1 MDDCSDLLIRAAQ
14 CRRLASGLVD
24 KVTKDAL
31 QTLAVELEDRAAI
44 AATAHL
50 QIPSTVLDARYT
62 IARTHGGWQVSRGAD
77 RIVIRPTLEGAR
89 DEAQRLAAFDNA
101 AE

>member
-1 MDDCSDLLIRAAQ
+1 MDDCADLLIRAAQ
-14 CRRLASGLVD
+14 CRRLAASLVD
-24 KVTKDAL
+24 NATMEAL
-31 QTLAVELEDRAAI
+31 HTLAAELEDRAAI

-50 QIPSTVLDARYT
+50 QIPQALPDGRYT

>member
-1 MDDCSDLLIRAAQ
+1 MDDCANLLTRAAQ

-24 KVTKDAL
+24 RATTE
-31 QTLAVELEDRAAI
+31 TLESLATELEDRAAI

-50 QIPSTVLDARYT
+50 YVPNNLLEARYT
-62 IARTHGGWQVSRGAD
+62 ISRVQGGWLVSRGPD
-77 RIVIRPTLEGAR
+77 RVVVRPTLEGAR

>member
-1 MDDCSDLLIRAAQ
+1 MDDCVDLLTRASQ
-14 CRRLASGLVD
+14 CRRLASSLLD
-24 KVTKDAL
+24 SATMEAL
-31 QTLAVELEDRAAI
+31 QTLATELEDRAAI

-50 QIPSTVLDARYT
+50 RVPASMLDARYT
-62 IARTHGGWQVSRGAD
+62 ISRVDSGWLVCRGAD
-77 RIVIRPTLEGAR
+77 RVVIRPTLEGAR

>member
-1 MDDCSDLLIRAAQ
+1 MDDCANLLTRAAQ

-24 KVTKDAL
+24 RTTMETL
-31 QTLAVELEDRAAI
+31 ETLAAELEDRAAI

-50 QIPSTVLDARYT
+50 YVPKHMLDARYA
-62 IARTHGGWQVSRGAD
+62 ISRTHGGWLVSRGAD
-77 RIVIRPTLEGAR
+77 RVVIRPTLEGAR

>member
-1 MDDCSDLLIRAAQ
+1 MDDCVDLLTRAAQ
-14 CRRLASGLVD
+14 CRRLASSLLD
-24 KVTKDAL
+24 RYTLEAL
-31 QTLAVELEDRAAI
+31 RTLATELEDRAAI

-50 QIPSTVLDARYT
+50 QIPQHLPDARYS
-62 IARTHGGWQVSRGAD
+62 IVRADKGWLVCRGGERVL
-77 RIVIRPTLEGAR
+77 IRPTLEGAR